1 MLEERPTSPD
11 QLAFTLEP
19 TRRIY
24 TVSELNEQLQR
35 LIDQHFRS
43 IWVDGEVSGVRQ
55 PSSGHYYFTLK
66 DGQSQLKCVLFRGN
80 ARVLKFRPQDG
91 LAVLARGSLSV
102 YEERGEYQLNVELLE
117 PRGAGALQLAFEQLK
132 KKLEA
137 EGLFRSDRKRKLP
150 LLPRRIGLVT
160 SPTGA
165 VIRDMLHVLERRFPG
180 LHIRLYPALVQ
191 GEGSAEQVTRAIRY
205 FSSSGWAEVVIVARG
220 GGSLSDLWTFNEEL
234 VARAIASSKV
244 PVISAIGHET
254 DFTIADF
261 VADLRAPTPSAA
273 AELVV
278 PPRANLVSQVDSL
291 HRRAAQLIRLR
302 LAACFAE
309 WRLQGLE
316 RAETMIHRQLGRRM
330 QRLDDLEFRLREW
343 QRASLGACRA
353 QLDALAARLRA
364 ADLRLRFGRA
374 RDALSRND
382 NRLRELIRQHL
393 VAARRRYEPADAHL
407 SQLSPMRVLERGY
420 AIVTT
425 SSGGVLRSAASVAPG
440 DSVKIRL
447 SSGSAGAIINEVSE
461 SPSL

>member
-1 MLEERPTSPD
+1 
-11 QLAFTLEP
+11 
-19 TRRIY
+19 
-24 TVSELNEQLQR
+24 V
-35 LIDQHFRS
+35 
-43 IWVDGEVSGVRQ
+43 
-55 PSSGHYYFTLK
+55 
-66 DGQSQLKCVLFRGN
+66 
-80 ARVLKFRPQDG
+80 
-91 LAVLARGSLSV
+91 
-102 YEERGEYQLNVELLE
+102 
-117 PRGAGALQLAFEQLK
+117 
-132 KKLEA
+132 
-137 EGLFRSDRKRKLP
+137 
-150 LLPRRIGLVT
+150 
-160 SPTGA
+160 
-165 VIRDMLHVLERRFPG
+165 
-180 LHIRLYPALVQ
+180 
-191 GEGSAEQVTRAIRY
+191 
-205 FSSSGWAEVVIVARG
+205 
-220 GGSLSDLWTFNEEL
+220 
-234 VARAIASSKV
+234 
-244 PVISAIGHET
+244 GHET

-278 PPRANLVSQVDSL
+278 PLRANLASQVDSL

-309 WRLQGLE
+309 WKLQGLE

-343 QRASLGACRA
+343 QRASLGAWRA

-425 SSGGVLRSAASVAPG
+425 ASGSVLRAAATVAPG
-440 DSVKIRL
+440 DNVKIRL
-447 SSGSAGAIINEVSE
+447 SSGSAAATINEVSE
-461 SPSL
+461 

>member
-1 MLEERPTSPD
+1 MLENRPISPD

-35 LIDQHFRS
+35 LIDQQFRS
-43 IWVDGEVSGVRQ
+43 VWVDGEVSGVKQ
-55 PSSGHYYFTLK
+55 PASGHYYFSLK

-80 ARVLKFRPQDG
+80 ARLLKFRPQDG
-91 LAVLARGSLSV
+91 LAVLARGSVNV
-102 YEERGEYQLNVELLE
+102 YQERGEYQLNVELLE

-137 EGLFRSDRKRKLP
+137 EGLFRPDRKRKLP

-205 FSSSGWAEVVIVARG
+205 FSESGWAEVVIVARG
-220 GGSLSDLWTFNEEL
+220 GGSLTDLWTFNEEL
-234 VARAIASSKV
+234 VARAIASSAV

-278 PPRANLVSQVDSL
+278 PLRTNLASQVDSL
-291 HRRAAQLIRLR
+291 NRRAGQLMRLK
-302 LAACFAE
+302 LASCLAE
-309 WRLQGLE
+309 WKLQGLD

-330 QRLDDLEFRLREW
+330 QRLDELEFQFREW
-343 QRASLGACRA
+343 QRASLGGRRA
-353 QLDALAARLRA
+353 QLEALAARLRA
-364 ADLRLRFGRA
+364 ADLRLRFGWA
-374 RDALSRND
+374 REALSRGD
-382 NRLRELIRQHL
+382 NRLRELMRQHL
-393 VAARRRYEPADAHL
+393 VAAQRRYEPANAHL
-407 SQLSPMRVLERGY
+407 SQLSPLRVLERGY

-425 SSGGVLRSAASVAPG
+425 GEGGVVRSAASLAPG
-440 DSVKIRL
+440 DSVRIRL
-447 SSGSAGAIINEVSE
+447 SSGSAGATISEVVSE
-461 SPSL
+461 SP

>member
-11 QLAFTLEP
+11 QLAFALEP

-35 LIDQHFRS
+35 LIDQQFRA
-43 IWVDGEVSGVRQ
+43 IWVDGEVSGVKLAA
-55 PSSGHYYFTLK
+55 SGHYYFNLK

-80 ARVLKFRPQDG
+80 ARMLKFRPQDG
-91 LAVLARGSLSV
+91 LAVLARGSVLV
-102 YEERGEYQLNVELLE
+102 YQERGEYQLNVESLE
-117 PRGAGALQLAFEQLK
+117 PRGSGALQLAFEQLK

-137 EGLFRSDRKRKLP
+137 EGLFRPERKRKLP

-160 SPTGA
+160 SPAGA

-180 LHIRLYPALVQ
+180 LHIRLYPTLVQ
-191 GEGSAEQVTRAIRY
+191 GEGSAEQVSRAIRY
-205 FSSSGWAEVVIVARG
+205 FSERDWAEVVIVARG

-234 VARAIASSKV
+234 VARAIATSSV

-278 PPRANLVSQVDSL
+278 PLRANLASQVDSL
-291 HRRAAQLIRLR
+291 NRRSAQLMRLK
-302 LAACFAE
+302 LASCSAE
-309 WRLQGLE
+309 WKLQGLE

-330 QRLDDLEFRLREW
+330 QRLDEIEFRLREW
-343 QRASLGACRA
+343 QRASLGTYRA
-353 QLDALAARLRA
+353 RLDALGARLRA
-364 ADLRLRFGRA
+364 TDLRLRFGRA
-374 RDALSRND
+374 REALLRND
-382 NRLRELIRQHL
+382 DRLRELIRRHL

-407 SQLSPMRVLERGY
+407 SQLSPLRVLERGY

-425 SSGGVLRSAASVAPG
+425 ADGGVVRSAASVTPG
-440 DSVKIRL
+440 DNVNIRL
-447 SSGSAGAIINEVSE
+447 SSGSAGAIIKEVSE
-461 SPSL
+461 